1 MRVIAATIFCTGL
14 IFNAGAQNWNVDSTA
29 LHFPDTDEKSRASR
43 TVWVKND
50 GPAEFLKVRDV
61 DLFKKYGDRPFR
73 VSDTSFTVA
82 PGDSFALNVYF
93 NPEHNIDHHMA
104 LILKSDNGFGHR
116 IIELNGQGIFSN
128 SYYSSTR
135 NKSQE
140 QLKTA
145 LSQKIGQ
152 NYNSL
157 GYTIARDNMY
167 ATIDNSGGQVECV
180 YTGRT
185 ATFSTRSGANSNS
198 FNCEH
203 TFPQGFYNKN
213 EPMRSD
219 IHHLFPTDVSANSR
233 RSNDPFGVVTNASW
247 TQGGSKSGN
256 GKFEPR
262 DVHKGDAARAMM
274 YFVLQYR
281 DYNNHFKGQE
291 NILRT
296 WHHTDTVSTKEIQR
310 NKDIYNLQNNRNP
323 FVDYPQLEARI
334 EDFVSNSLAPVVFE
348 TYYSDDTIRVA
359 QGAGNYQYRF
369 VIYNDGNTAIGYDS
383 FQLNG
388 AGLTFVGGA
397 PGQFSLNPGEHRTL
411 DIQYDGTANY
421 SNARLQF
428 SEIQGSTTVP
438 VDVPL
443 RSGPVVSTDEWQ
455 SAEAEVKLY
464 PNPARDRI
472 NLEYNAMR
480 GQDRISLRLL
490 TPDGRTIRSVENR
503 AEALQS
509 ISVSE
514 LASGLYILQYRNL
527 QNDECGTFKIAVR
540 H

>member
-82 PGDSFALNVYF
+82 PGDSFALSIYF

-128 SYYSSTR
+128 SYYSTTR

-145 LSQKIGQ
+145 LSQKIDQ

-233 RSNDPFGVVTNASW
+233 RSNDPFGVVTNANW